1 MAEPPGGIAELG
13 AAIRELDGALR
24 PQIEEIKVLKAQI
37 ARLDRQVETGRG
49 PELEQASFGYEDTAL
64 ASPPPEDSTA
74 EEIMRLEAELG
85 IKQDKL
91 KADYAARQQ
100 ALAHRLGQRR
110 RTGDVETQFHRGGD
124 LVDVLAAGAT
134 GADEAFDDFAFGDL
148 DAHGPRDMSL
158 RLESAFQPDRDAAMS
173 HRILLAALIALCA
186 AFPAHAQGEP
196 ADDTRIDRLLEV
208 TRARQMLD
216 AMLPQIEA
224 SQRQMV
230 AQMTGGRELDA
241 AQQQR
246 LDAILASS
254 ATTVRKTLAWEN
266 LEPVYR
272 DIYRQTF
279 TGEDVDAIVAFYES
293 PAGQRMLDRMPELM
307 QNTMAAMQRL
317 VVPMLQQM
325 ERDLAA
331 EIPPAD

>member
-1 MAEPPGGIAELG
+1 
-13 AAIRELDGALR
+13 
-24 PQIEEIKVLKAQI
+24 
-37 ARLDRQVETGRG
+37 
-49 PELEQASFGYEDTAL
+49 
-64 ASPPPEDSTA
+64 
-74 EEIMRLEAELG
+74 
-85 IKQDKL
+85 
-91 KADYAARQQ
+91 
-100 ALAHRLGQRR
+100 
-110 RTGDVETQFHRGGD
+110 
-124 LVDVLAAGAT
+124 
-134 GADEAFDDFAFGDL
+134 
-148 DAHGPRDMSL
+148 
-158 RLESAFQPDRDAAMS
+158 MS

-186 AFPAHAQGEP
+186 ALPAHAQGEP

-266 LEPVYR
+266 LEPIYR

-279 TGEDVDAIVAFYES
+279 TGDDIDAIVAFYES